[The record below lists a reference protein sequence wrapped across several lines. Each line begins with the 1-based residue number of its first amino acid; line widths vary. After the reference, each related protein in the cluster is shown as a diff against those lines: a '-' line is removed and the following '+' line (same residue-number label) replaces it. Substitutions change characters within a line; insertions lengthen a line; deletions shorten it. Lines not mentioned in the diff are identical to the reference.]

1 VTRPTHSEPDF
12 DPDFDLD
19 PSRQRRTLLRAM
31 LALAAAPAAAA
42 AASAADEPLP
52 DRPGTP
58 LAPWQPGWL
67 DIHHIAT
74 GRGNATFVMLPD
86 GTSLLIDAGASNNKL
101 DTSVARRPDASRRT
115 GEWIGRYAR
124 RHLQRAGLAGPGA
137 RAQLDYLLATH
148 VHPDHTGDV
157 DAASPLAPNGKYRL
171 SGVTDVA
178 ELLDIGTVVDRG
190 WPDYAYPAPL
200 QGAFADNYLAFVRE
214 RVRAGRAVERVKV
227 GSATQLHGKG
237 YRPGAPAFEIRNVA
251 ANGEVWSGQGESA
264 RAHFPPLSTLDRAD
278 WPNENV
284 CSIALRLGY
293 GRFSY
298 FTAGDLT
305 SYTEDGALPWRDI
318 LGPAA
323 RAAGPAS
330 VATADHHGMFDGLDA
345 DVVRALRPQAW
356 VIPAWHIVHPD
367 MLQLERMFSRRLYP
381 GPRDVFATT
390 VMRENLLANGRL
402 TSRLRSHDG
411 HVVVRVAPGGARFHV
426 AVTDNRDEGDRT
438 TLVTGPYAT

>member
-1 VTRPTHSEPDF
+1 MSVQA
-12 DPDFDLD
+12 
-19 PSRQRRTLLRAM
+19 QRRALLRAM
-31 LALAAAPAAAA
+31 LALAASPAI
-42 AASAADEPLP
+42 ASAADEALP
-52 DRPGTP
+52 DRAGSP

-86 GTSLLIDAGASNNKL
+86 GTSMLIDAGASNNGL
-101 DTSVARRPDASRRT
+101 DTSVAPRPDASRRA

-124 RHLQRAGLAGPGA
+124 RHLRRAGLDA
-137 RAQLDYLLATH
+137 LDYLLVTH

-157 DAASPLAPNGKYRL
+157 GAASPLAANGKYRL

-178 ELLDIGTVVDRG
+178 ELLEIGTVVDRG
-190 WPDYAYPAPL
+190 YPDYAYPAPI
-200 QGAFADNYLAFVRE
+200 QGAFADNYRAFVQE
-214 RVRAGRAVERVKV
+214 RRRAGRAVERVKV
-227 GSATQLHGKG
+227 GSATQLRAKG
-237 YRPGAPAFEIRNVA
+237 HRPGAPAFEIRNVA

-264 RAHFPPLSTLDRAD
+264 VAHFPPLSTLARAD

-284 CSIALRLGY
+284 CSIAVRLGY

-323 RAAGPAS
+323 KAAGPAS

-345 DVVRALRPQAW
+345 EVVRALRPQVW
-356 VIPAWHIVHPD
+356 VVPSWHLAHPD
-367 MLQLERMFSRRLYP
+367 MLQLERMFSQRLYP
-381 GPRDVFATT
+381 GPRDVFATS

-402 TSRLRSHDG
+402 TSRMRSHDG
-411 HVVVRVAPGGARFHV
+411 HVVVRVAPGGARFYV
-426 AVTDNRDEGDRT
+426 AVTDNRDEDDRVA
-438 TLVTGPYAT
+438 LVTGPYLA